1 MFWKSQGIRI
11 ASPPAEVHRVVGA
24 RRVPCG
30 GENTAKQPHAGV
42 SIALN
47 SAPVKPEATL
57 GCSYGVRAV
66 FSNVSRDGE
75 HPFKSSYTTIYE
87 RERLYVS
94 RWLNGRFS
102 LLRFT

>member
-1 MFWKSQGIRI
+1 M

-57 GCSYGVRAV
+57 GRSYGVRTV
-66 FSNVSRDGE
+66 FSSALHDGE
-75 HPFKSSYTTIYE
+75 HPFKSSYTTNYE
-87 RERLYVS
+87 RERLRVS
-94 RWLNGRFS
+94 RCLNGIDTIQRMPP
-102 LLRFT
+102 LLSADR

>member
-1 MFWKSQGIRI
+1 M

-47 SAPVKPEATL
+47 PAPVKPACSSGSL
-57 GCSYGVRAV
+57 MWRSYGVLKRAA
-66 FSNVSRDGE
+66 RGGE
-75 HPFKSSYTTIYE
+75 HPFKTAYTTIYE
-87 RERLYVS
+87 RERLRVS
-94 RWLNGRFS
+94 R
-102 LLRFT
+102 

>member
-1 MFWKSQGIRI
+1 M

-57 GCSYGVRAV
+57 GRSYGVRTV
-66 FSNVSRDGE
+66 FSSAPRMAANTRS
-75 HPFKSSYTTIYE
+75 K
-87 RERLYVS
+87 
-94 RWLNGRFS
+94 
-102 LLRFT
+102 LLTQLSTNESGSVFPAG